1 MSVYLFT
8 NVCAIV
14 SWICSGRVH
23 LISSAYSNF
32 AKMHMQKGISIQVTE
47 AQALSP
53 TAVQGHFLPPVRTRE
68 REALMSVLIYTLVLL
83 VC

>member
-1 MSVYLFT
+1 
-8 NVCAIV
+8 
-14 SWICSGRVH
+14 
-23 LISSAYSNF
+23 
-32 AKMHMQKGISIQVTE
+32 MQKGISIQVTE